1 MKKIFPILILFG
13 LLGITSDLIS
23 QTRPRTTT
31 SSRRQPVKKET
42 VSLMDKLN
50 YEIKLGNPGFSNN
63 TFSLTTKFN
72 AGYKFV
78 KWASAG
84 VGFRSGLLYLNNP
97 AGIPDKTYLDYGA
110 FVYGRG
116 RITNSIYLQAEYGT
130 QNVALLNGTRQKF
143 WAPLV
148 GGGYMQGSGNW
159 SYGVELL
166 YNINQVAQ
174 DFNGPLEY
182 WLNFSYK
189 F

>member
-1 MKKIFPILILFG
+1 
-13 LLGITSDLIS
+13 
-23 QTRPRTTT
+23 
-31 SSRRQPVKKET
+31 
-42 VSLMDKLN
+42 MDKLN

-130 QNVALLNGTRQKF
+130 QNVALLNGTRQNF